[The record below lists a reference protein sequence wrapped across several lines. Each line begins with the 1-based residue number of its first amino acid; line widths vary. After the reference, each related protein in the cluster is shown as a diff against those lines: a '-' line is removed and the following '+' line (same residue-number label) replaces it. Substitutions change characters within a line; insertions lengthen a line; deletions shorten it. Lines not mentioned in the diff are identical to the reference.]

1 MSSAMNAGLAANF
14 AIAALSG
21 KGMELVFG
29 FINFIQLITLIPLMP
44 LYMPDHLRWLLR
56 KLEFANMDFDIFR
69 RIYFKARGLDKYDE
83 NSTPFTVL
91 F

>member
-1 MSSAMNAGLAANF
+1 
-14 AIAALSG
+14 
-21 KGMELVFG
+21 MEMVFG

-69 RIYFKARGLDKYDE
+69 KIYFKVRGLDKYDE
-83 NSTPFTVL
+83 NSTPYTPL